1 MGLSSAAIAA
11 WASAASAATGVAVAA
26 KGQPKA
32 PGKPQEA
39 KTPDAELSVEDKRA
53 KLLAQLAAG
62 AARNNPSGGL
72 AGTPNT
78 GSLTLGG

>member
-1 MGLSSAAIAA
+1 MCTGAEIGAVAALISAG
-11 WASAASAATGVAVAA
+11 TGVAALTNA
-26 KGQPKA
+26 PKA
-32 PGKPQEA
+32 PKAAQEA
-39 KTPDAELSVEDKRA
+39 KAPDAGLSDKDRRN

-72 AGTPNT
+72 AGNPNT